1 MECVVP
7 ASERSSKLSF
17 AGAFVGLLGAFS
29 GLLRRRDEH
38 VQLRPLDLAML
49 GLSTYRTGR
58 LLAFERVAAP
68 LREPV
73 TETVPDG
80 SGAGETVVA
89 VGEGWRWS
97 FGELVSC
104 PVCVGTWVAAG
115 LVYGLHLAPRPT
127 RVFLAVMSSTGV
139 AQILTEA
146 TETLSWV
153 GRAARKQSAPIR
165 GV

>member
-1 MECVVP
+1 MP
-7 ASERSSKLSF
+7 TSERGSKLTL
-17 AGAFVGLLGAFS
+17 AGVFVGFLGAFS
-29 GLLRRRDEH
+29 ALLRRRDEQ
-38 VQLRPLDLAML
+38 VQLRPFDLVML

-58 LLAFERVAAP
+58 LLAFERVAQP

-80 SGAGETVVA
+80 SGAGEAVVA
-89 VGEGWRWS
+89 AGKGWRWTL
-97 FGELVSC
+97 GELVSC
-104 PVCVGTWVAAG
+104 PVCIGTWVAAG

-127 RVFLAVMSSTGV
+127 RVLMAIMSSTGV

-146 TETLSWV
+146 TETLAWT